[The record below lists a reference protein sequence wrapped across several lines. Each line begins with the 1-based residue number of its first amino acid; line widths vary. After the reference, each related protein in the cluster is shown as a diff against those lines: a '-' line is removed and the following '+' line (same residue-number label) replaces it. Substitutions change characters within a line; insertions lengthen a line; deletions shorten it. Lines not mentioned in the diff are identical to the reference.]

1 MILFAGLFGGFYEF
15 SAMFMA
21 EMLGIGLMIAYKKR
35 GSLKIPK
42 TIEFVGVLIITVMYL
57 LTIFYGVDSGT
68 SVSGV
73 IKIVPVILFYM
84 YWNNVSNQEKSIIW
98 TQIPVTGTILTVV
111 AIAVYPVE
119 STREFLFRAQRLGGT
134 FQYSNTYALFLLIGI
149 IVLLYAEQWQLKEKI
164 EIIVLIAGIIFTG
177 SRSVTVLSA
186 VIIGIHLI
194 WKHNRKRLLIIGL
207 AVFVAIMASMLI
219 MELDIGRLLKLT
231 LDSSTLNGRFLYWQD
246 AIPLL
251 WKHPFGLG
259 YMGYYFLQP
268 QIQTGNY
275 VTKFVHNDF
284 LQIGLDAG
292 IIPLLIII
300 CIVLKTLISKKTKR
314 REKIVLL
321 ILSIHSLFDFDL
333 QFACMVMIGIMCLED
348 ADEKIVRKTN
358 KIMMPAMAVT
368 EILSLYFMVV
378 FGLVYIE
385 KYDMALKLYPY
396 NTFAREERMQKELS
410 VSDARWLIEK
420 NGQLPDSYEVL
431 IQNKCKKG
439 TMDGITADIEQM
451 LDHAGY
457 QAEYYD
463 QAVYYL
469 SIALDNAVRSGDR
482 KESQKILKTIQH
494 IPDKIEE
501 KCNQSSKLAYKIHDK
516 PEIKLDAS
524 IQNYLDKI
532 SNVTL
537 EQN

>member
-21 EMLGIGLMIAYKKR
+21 AVLVTGLIIAYKRK
-35 GSLKIPK
+35 GYLKIPK
-42 TIEFVGVLIITVMYL
+42 TIEFAGVLIIAVMYL
-57 LTIFYGVDSGT
+57 LTIFYGIDSGT

-73 IKIVPVILFYM
+73 IKIVPVILFYL
-84 YWNNVSNQEKSIIW
+84 YWTNVSDKEKSFIW
-98 TQIPVTGTILTVV
+98 TQIPVTGTILTAA
-111 AIAVYPVE
+111 AIALYSFE
-119 STREFLFRAQRLGGT
+119 STRELLFRAERLGGT

-149 IVLLYAEQWQLKEKI
+149 IVLLYAEQWQWKEKI
-164 EIIVLIAGIIFTG
+164 EIIVLTAGIIFTG
-177 SRSVTVLSA
+177 SRSVTVLSI
-186 VIIGIHLI
+186 VTIGIHLI
-194 WKHNRKRLLIIGL
+194 WKHNGKRFLLIGA
-207 AVFVAIMASMLI
+207 AVLVAVMVSVLVLG
-219 MELDIGRLLKLT
+219 LDIGRLLKLT
-231 LDSSTLNGRFLYWQD
+231 QDSSTLNGRFLYWQD
-246 AIPLL
+246 ALPLL

-259 YMGYYFLQP
+259 YMGYYFLQS

-292 IIPLLIII
+292 IIPLLIMIGM
-300 CIVLKTLISKKTKR
+300 VLKTLISKQTKR

-333 QFACMVMIGIMCLED
+333 QFVCMVMIGIMCLED
-348 ADEKIVRKTN
+348 AGEKTVRKTN
-358 KIMMPAMAVT
+358 KRMIPALAVT
-368 EILSLYFMVV
+368 GILSIYFMAA
-378 FGLVYIE
+378 FGLAYME
-385 KYDMALKLYPY
+385 KYDVALKLYPY
-396 NTFAREERMQKELS
+396 NTFAREERMQKEVS
-410 VSDARWLIEK
+410 GSDARWLIEK
-420 NGQLPDSYEVL
+420 NGRMPDAYEVL
-431 IQNKCKKG
+431 IQNQCEKG
-439 TMDGITADIEQM
+439 TMDGITADVEQM

-469 SIALDNAVRSGDR
+469 SIVLDNAVRSGDR
-482 KESQKILKTIQH
+482 KESQKILKTIQD

-501 KCNQSSKLAYKIHDK
+501 KCNSSSKLAYKIHDK
-516 PEIKLDAS
+516 PEIKLDTS